1 MTRRH
6 NTAAGLRA
14 WAAAFGK
21 PPPGKEKAARP
32 GKGEAA
38 YQNNI
43 RQANHTAQR
52 HHRQRGEVDVV
63 LAAWL
68 FFAVVLL
75 AHTIIVV
82 LR

>member
-1 MTRRH
+1 MKRKPD
-6 NTAAGLRA
+6 TAAGLRA

-43 RQANHTAQR
+43 RQANHAAQR

-63 LAAWL
+63 LAGWL
-68 FFAVVLL
+68 IFALALLVLN
-75 AHTIIVV
+75 VGGV
-82 LR
+82 LS